1 MSSFLRQEWNKK
13 QLLKMERD
21 LAQQASAYCTH
32 HHGSMEGFDNDA
44 VWRELQEKYDND
56 LSDMP
61 TFHEP

>member
-1 MSSFLRQEWNKK
+1 
-13 QLLKMERD
+13 MERD